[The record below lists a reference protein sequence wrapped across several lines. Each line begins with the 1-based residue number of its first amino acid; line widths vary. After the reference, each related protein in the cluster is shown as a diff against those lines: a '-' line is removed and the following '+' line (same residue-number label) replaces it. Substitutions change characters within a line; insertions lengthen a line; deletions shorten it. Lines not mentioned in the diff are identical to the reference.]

1 MDLSKLDFPELVAL
15 KADVEGEIKRREVEE
30 KSKAKKQILELARSF
45 GLSVE
50 DVLSS
55 KAATVRKP
63 VEAKYRHP
71 DDSNLTWTGRGRKPA
86 WVQTWIDSGKA
97 LEALAI

>member
-1 MDLSKLDFPELVAL
+1 MDLSKLEFTALVAL
-15 KADVEGEIKRREVEE
+15 KADVENEIKRREVEE
-30 KSKAKKQILELARSF
+30 KSKAKKQIIELARAY

-50 DVLSS
+50 DVLS
-55 KAATVRKP
+55 KAVAVRKP

-71 DDSNLTWTGRGRKPA
+71 NDNSLTWTGRGRKPA
-86 WVQTWIDSGKA
+86 WVQSWIDSGKK

>member
-1 MDLSKLDFPELVAL
+1 MDLFTLEFTALIAL
-15 KADVEGEIKRREVEE
+15 KADVESEIKRREVEE

-55 KAATVRKP
+55 KATTVRKP

-71 DDSNLTWTGRGRKPA
+71 NDSNLTWTGRGRKPA
-86 WVQTWIDSGKA
+86 WVQAWIDSGKK
-97 LEALAI
+97 LETLAI

>member
-1 MDLSKLDFPELVAL
+1 MDLSKLEFTALIAL

-55 KAATVRKP
+55 KIAGTRKP

-71 DDSNLTWTGRGRKPA
+71 DDSSLTWTGRGRKPA
-86 WVQTWIDSGKA
+86 WVQAWIDSGKA
-97 LEALAI
+97 METLAI